1 MSLSPSAGEVVA
13 LGDQPLIAGFA
24 LTGVR
29 LCHAAS
35 AAEVRVAWRAVSD
48 TAAVVILTSAAA
60 EVLGEDRTA
69 PQAPL
74 TVVMPP

>member
-1 MSLSPSAGEVVA
+1 MSFTSPAREVVA
-13 LGDQPLIAGFA
+13 LGAQPLIAGFA

-29 LCHAAS
+29 LCPAAS
-35 AAEVRVAWRAVSD
+35 AHEVRVAWHAVSD
-48 TAAVVILTSAAA
+48 TASVVILTPAAA